1 MGQVYR
7 ATDSKLKRQVAIKIL
22 PPSLAA
28 DADRLARF
36 QREAEVLAS
45 LNHPHIAAI
54 YGLEESAG
62 ATALVMELVEGDDLS
77 QRIARGPIPLDEAL
91 PIAKQIAEALMRKAV
106 TAPLLVSS
114 VLALALGQSP
124 RRGEIV
130 FQDDF
135 KAKLGEGWQWIR
147 EDPAA
152 WRIGKDGLEIRVQ
165 PGNMWGGAND
175 AKNVLVRAI
184 PEPATGT
191 IEVSVTVTNRPSG
204 QYEQIDLVWYYDD
217 RHMVKIGQEQVDGVL
232 SLVMGREEA
241 DKTRTIAIIPI
252 EALSLDVRFLVSGD
266 QIRGQFRPSGDDV
279 WRDAGQTTLPASG
292 DAKAS
297 LQVYQGPPG
306 VERWARFNAFRLSRQ
321 IPLL

>member
-1 MGQVYR
+1 M
-7 ATDSKLKRQVAIKIL
+7 
-22 PPSLAA
+22 AA
-28 DADRLARF
+28 
-36 QREAEVLAS
+36 
-45 LNHPHIAAI
+45 
-54 YGLEESAG
+54 
-62 ATALVMELVEGDDLS
+62 
-77 QRIARGPIPLDEAL
+77 
-91 PIAKQIAEALMRKAV
+91 
-106 TAPLLVSS
+106 LLGSS
-114 VLALALGQSP
+114 VLALAPGQAP

-135 KAKLGEGWQWIR
+135 KAKLGEDWQWIR

-152 WRIGKDGLEIRVQ
+152 WRIAKEGGGLEIRVQ

-191 IEVSVTVTNRPSG
+191 LEVSVTVTNRPSG

-266 QIRGQFRPSGDDV
+266 QIRGQFRPSGEDV
-279 WRDAGQTTLPASG
+279 WRDAGQTTLPANG
-292 DAKAS
+292 HAKAS

-306 VERWARFNAFRLSRQ
+306 VERWARFNAFRISRQ
-321 IPLL
+321 SAQ